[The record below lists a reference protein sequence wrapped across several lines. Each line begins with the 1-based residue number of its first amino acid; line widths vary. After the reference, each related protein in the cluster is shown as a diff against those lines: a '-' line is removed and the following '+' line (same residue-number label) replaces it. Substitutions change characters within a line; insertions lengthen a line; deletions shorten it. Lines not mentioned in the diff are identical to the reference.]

1 MPGPAPSVADDA
13 SGMQGP
19 GGGYAGA
26 QQYDNGTDENQGANY
41 IPGYGYGPGYGPRY
55 SPGVLPPVGGG
66 GGRGQRL
73 DRLEQRLDEIEA
85 LLRQVLANQQR
96 LLGPDAAPTP

>member
-1 MPGPAPSVADDA
+1 MPGPGPGVADDA
-13 SGMQGP
+13 GGMQDP

-26 QQYDNGTDENQGANY
+26 QQYDNSADENPGANY
-41 IPGYGYGPGYGPRY
+41 VPGYGYGPGYGPGY
-55 SPGVLPPVGGG
+55 SPGVLPPAGG